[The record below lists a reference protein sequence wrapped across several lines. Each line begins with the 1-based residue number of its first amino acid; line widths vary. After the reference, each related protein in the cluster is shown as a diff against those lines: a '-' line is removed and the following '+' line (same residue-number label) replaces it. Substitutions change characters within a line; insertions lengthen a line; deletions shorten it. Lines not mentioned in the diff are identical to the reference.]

1 MFSGRAL
8 RAPAA
13 ILAAGLLSWGAQ
25 APRAAQAPPAD
36 ALLQASRQEQSAYL
50 DTLRELVSIESGSRD
65 LEGLNRLGQM
75 IAARL
80 RALGGQV
87 EIVPAGADLYRM
99 EDTPQEVGKSVV
111 ARFRGTGTRRIL
123 VLAHMDTV
131 YLRGMAAGQ
140 PFRLDGE
147 RAYGLGI
154 ADDKSGVALAMHAVA
169 VLHALGHR
177 EYGLLTVL
185 VNADEEISSP
195 GSRALITRLG
205 SEHDAVFSCEGS
217 GADDR
222 LRLTTSGNGAVLLRV
237 RGRASH
243 AGAAP
248 EDGRNALYELAHQIL
263 QTRDLSDRSI
273 GLSLNWTVASAGG
286 TRNIIPAVATATA
299 DARVSRVR
307 DWDTLETR
315 LRQRLAKT
323 LIPDT
328 AVTMTLERRRPPLE
342 ASPASRA
349 LAAYAVS
356 IYPVTGRRLGIT
368 EESGGGGTDAAFA
381 ALKSKAPVIEGF
393 GPAGFG
399 AHSDEREF
407 LDVRSI
413 TPRLYLLSRLILD
426 VALGKAPVG

>member
-1 MFSGRAL
+1 MFSRRAV
-8 RAPAA
+8 RASAA
-13 ILAAGLLSWGAQ
+13 ILAAGLVSTGAQ
-25 APRAAQAPPAD
+25 VPPGD
-36 ALLQASRQEQSAYL
+36 PLLQASRQEQSAYL

-65 LEGLNRLGQM
+65 LEGLDRLGQV
-75 IAARL
+75 IASRL

-87 EIVPAGADLYRM
+87 EMVPAGADLYRM
-99 EDTPQEVGKSVV
+99 EDTPSAVGKSVV
-111 ARFRGTGTRRIL
+111 ARFRGTGMRRIL

-131 YLRGMAAGQ
+131 YQRGMVAGQ
-140 PFRLDGE
+140 PFRLEGD

-169 VLHALGHR
+169 VLQALGHQ

-263 QTRDLSDRSI
+263 QTRDLSDRTI

-286 TRNIIPAVATATA
+286 TRNIIPAVATATG
-299 DARVSRVR
+299 DARVTHVR
-307 DWDTLETR
+307 DWDALESR
-315 LRQRLAKT
+315 LRQRLART
-323 LIPDT
+323 LIPET
-328 AVTMTLERRRPPLE
+328 SVTMTLERRRPPLE
-342 ASPASRA
+342 ATAASRA

-356 IYPVTGRRLGIT
+356 IYGVTGRRLGVT

-407 LDVRSI
+407 IDVRSI
-413 TPRLYLLSRLILD
+413 APRLYLLARLVLD
-426 VALGKAPVG
+426 VAQGKAPVG

>member
-1 MFSGRAL
+1 MFSGRAV

-13 ILAAGLLSWGAQ
+13 ILAAGVLSAG
-25 APRAAQAPPAD
+25 AQAPPAD
-36 ALLQASRQEQSAYL
+36 PLLQASRQEQSAYL
-50 DTLRELVSIESGSRD
+50 DTLRDLVSIESGSRD
-65 LEGLNRLGQM
+65 VEGLDRLGQM
-75 IAARL
+75 IAGKL
-80 RALGGQV
+80 KSLGGQV

-99 EDTPQEVGKSVV
+99 EDTPQDVGKSVM

-131 YLRGMAAGQ
+131 YQRGMAAGQ

-169 VLHALGHR
+169 LLQALGHR

-263 QTRDLSDRSI
+263 QTRDLSDRTI

-286 TRNIIPAVATATA
+286 TRNIIPAVATATG
-299 DARVSRVR
+299 DARVARVR
-307 DWDTLETR
+307 DWDALESR

-328 AVTMTLERRRPPLE
+328 SVTMTLERRRPPLE
-342 ASPASRA
+342 ATAASRA

-356 IYPVTGRRLGIT
+356 IYGVTGRRLGVT

-407 LDVRSI
+407 IDVRSI
-413 TPRLYLLSRLILD
+413 APRLYLLARLVLD
-426 VALGKAPVG
+426 VAVGKAPIG

>member
-1 MFSGRAL
+1 MFSGRSL
-8 RAPAA
+8 RPPVAM
-13 ILAAGLLSWGAQ
+13 LVAGLLSLG
-25 APRAAQAPPAD
+25 AQAPPAD
-36 ALLQASRQEQSAYL
+36 ALLQAVRQEQAAYL
-50 DTLRELVSIESGSRD
+50 ETLRDLVAIDSGSRD
-65 LEGLNRLGQM
+65 LEGLDRLAQLVAG
-75 IAARL
+75 RL

-87 EIVPAGADLYRM
+87 EIVPAGADLHRM
-99 EDTPQEVGKSVV
+99 EDTPQEVGKAVV

-123 VLAHMDTV
+123 LLGHMDTV
-131 YLRGMAAGQ
+131 YQRGLGASQ
-140 PFRLDGE
+140 PFRLDGD

-169 VLHALGHR
+169 VLQALGHR

-205 SEHDAVFSCEGS
+205 GEHDVVFSCEGS
-217 GADDR
+217 GSDDR

-248 EDGRNALYELAHQIL
+248 EDGRNALYELAHQVL
-263 QTRDLSDRSI
+263 QTRDLSDRAI

-286 TRNIIPAVATATA
+286 TRNIIPAVATATG
-299 DARVSRVR
+299 DARVTRLR
-307 DWDTLETR
+307 DWDTLESR
-315 LRQRLAKT
+315 LRQRVAKT
-323 LIPDT
+323 LIPET
-328 AVTMTLERRRPPLE
+328 SVTVTLERRRPPLE
-342 ASPASRA
+342 ATAASRA
-349 LAAYAVS
+349 LAAYAMS
-356 IYPVTGRRLGIT
+356 IYGVTGRRLGVT
-368 EESGGGGTDAAFA
+368 EDSGGGGTDAAFA

-407 LDVRSI
+407 IDLRSVA
-413 TPRLYLLSRLILD
+413 PRLYLLARLIVD
-426 VALGKAPVG
+426 VAVGKAPVG